1 MTLRERA
8 AGSNPSLPSL
18 TTIADFAEYITLLT
32 AAVLVLTV
40 AALGAA
46 GIVAGFTVSLVV
58 LFGQFALGIVLIGLS
73 FLGLSL
79 LIGLIEDTY
88 YVESEPEDGETL
100 PEQAAEEQEGNENEP
115 NVEQIGEARAPEEH
129 RVK

>member
-8 AGSNPSLPSL
+8 TDAETPTPSLSG
-18 TTIADFAEYITLLT
+18 IADFSEVITLL
-32 AAVLVLTV
+32 AGAVLVLTV
-40 AALGAA
+40 AAFGAA
-46 GIVAGFTVSLVV
+46 GIIVGFSVGLAMAFANFAAGV
-58 LFGQFALGIVLIGLS
+58 VLIGAS

-79 LIGLIEDTY
+79 LIGLIETTY
-88 YVESEPEDGETL
+88 YVEEEETL
-100 PEQAAEEQEGNENEP
+100 PEQAAEAQEGNENEP